1 MKTNTPRPTCLDTH
15 TPAPAKN
22 ARVEKA
28 RRLLA
33 AGLVQAEEDGS
44 YLVGSEGLPG
54 WWHIVTPRRGSAPA
68 ACTCRD
74 YLHRQAPKG
83 ERCAHIWAA
92 YLSEVQLRE
101 TRARLRAELAAQAP
115 APAEAPTPTPEK
127 PRRYRRDVRVIIRRP
142 TLRADAARLEVV
154 TRREERRQAG
164 ALRELRCGTLAT
176 GWGCSP
182 P

>member
-1 MKTNTPRPTCLDTH
+1 LRYNTPRPPCLETH
-15 TPAPAKN
+15 TPEPAKN
-22 ARVEKA
+22 ARAEKA

-83 ERCAHIWAA
+83 ERCAHLWAA

-115 APAEAPTPTPEK
+115 APAAEEPAPSK
-127 PRRYRRDVRVIIRRP
+127 PRRYRVLTRVRIHRP
-142 TLRADAARLEVV
+142 TIKAAAALLEVV

-164 ALRELRCGTLAT
+164 ALRELRCGTLAES